1 MERMR
6 IFISILGLFISTF
19 SARAQNDGE
28 ELLPQIEIGF
38 KTITTGNYYSNKG
51 KASLNIPVLNEGD
64 RALTDFSDSY
74 LMLGVSQKLYKG
86 WRGQMVLGF
95 TFPDVNSGLGQVFY
109 NQVML
114 KVENKKNI
122 IKLGRTTS
130 QTTLTGFSTFR
141 DDDALQYNY
150 VLNPFSTGINTQDN
164 QYANVLEYT
173 HVFAQRIYATFHGE
187 NYMDFQNPNKL
198 DINGLGGSLVY
209 RVPQSQVW
217 NRNVLQQA
225 GVSVNNF
232 INTPVKLND
241 ENKKTLTSLVGAAT
255 FNLKPDPVNF
265 IDLKMQ
271 VIHNFGLD
279 EVKDIINYDNYTRSK
294 GTAYFGMLRYLNRKL
309 ERPRYQVSAGFGY
322 KNFSNVANNTNQWM
336 FISNCFYRIGNNF
349 DLLFQYRYNQNN
361 GALIP
366 LLGESQHRLQ
376 AGIAFTFNKIF
387 NNQFDDRNSI
397 LNLEH
402 GYIK

>member
-1 MERMR
+1 MR
-6 IFISILGLFISTF
+6 KRIIISMLGLIISTF
-19 SARAQNDGE
+19 CARAQNGGE
-28 ELLPQIEIGF
+28 EVLPQIEIGF

-51 KASLNIPVLNEGD
+51 TASLKIPVLNEGD
-64 RALTDFSDSY
+64 KALTDFSDSY
-74 LMLGVSQKLYKG
+74 LMLGISQKLYKG

-114 KVENKKNI
+114 KVENEKNI

-130 QTTLTGFSTFR
+130 QTTLTEFSTFR
-141 DDDALQYNY
+141 DDDAIQYNY
-150 VLNPFSTGINTQDN
+150 VLNPFSSGINTQDN

-173 HVFAQRIYATFHGE
+173 HIFDQRIYATFHGE
-187 NYMDFQNPNKL
+187 NYVDFQNPNQL
-198 DINGLGGSLVY
+198 DINGLGGSFVY
-209 RVPQSQVW
+209 RVPQNQVW
-217 NRNVLQQA
+217 NRNLLQQI

-232 INTPVKLND
+232 INTPVKMND
-241 ENKKTLTSLVGAAT
+241 GSKKTLTSLVGAAT
-255 FNLKPDPVNF
+255 FNIKPDPVNF
-265 IDLKMQ
+265 IDLKTQ
-271 VIHNFGLD
+271 VIQNFGLD
-279 EVKDIINYDNYTRSK
+279 EVKDITDYNSYTRTK
-294 GTAYFGMLRYLNRKL
+294 GTSYFGVLRYLNRKL

-322 KNFSNVANNTNQWM
+322 KKFSNVGNNSNQWM
-336 FISNCFYRIGNNF
+336 ITSNFFYRIGNNF

-361 GALIP
+361 GELIP
-366 LLGESQHRLQ
+366 LLGKSQHRFQ
-376 AGIAFTFNKIF
+376 AGIAYTFSKIF

>member
-1 MERMR
+1 MR
-6 IFISILGLFISTF
+6 KRIIISILGLIISTF
-19 SARAQNDGE
+19 GARAQNGGE
-28 ELLPQIEIGF
+28 EVLPQIEIGF
-38 KTITTGNYYSNKG
+38 KTITTGNYYNNKG
-51 KASLNIPVLNEGD
+51 TASLNIPALNEGD
-64 RALTDFSDSY
+64 QSLTDFSDSY

-122 IKLGRTTS
+122 VKLGRTTS
-130 QTTLTGFSTFR
+130 QTTLTAFSTFR

-173 HVFAQRIYATFHGE
+173 HIFGQRIYATFHGE
-187 NYMDFQNPNKL
+187 NYVDFQNPNQL

-209 RVPQSQVW
+209 RVPESQVW
-217 NRNVLQQA
+217 SRNILQQV
-225 GVSVNNF
+225 GVSINNF
-232 INTPVKLND
+232 INTPVKIND
-241 ENKKTLTSLVGAAT
+241 GSKKTLTSLVGAAT
-255 FNLKPDPVNF
+255 FNINPDPVHF
-265 IDLKMQ
+265 IDLKTQ

-279 EVKDIINYDNYTRSK
+279 EVKDIMDYDNYTRGK
-294 GTAYFGMLRYLNRKL
+294 GTSYFGMLRYLNRKL
-309 ERPRYQVSAGFGY
+309 ERPRYQVSAGVGY
-322 KNFSNVANNTNQWM
+322 KKFSNAGNNTNQWM
-336 FISNCFYRIGNNF
+336 AITNLFYRIGNNF

-366 LLGESQHRLQ
+366 LLGESQHRFQ
-376 AGIAFTFNKIF
+376 AGIAYTFSKIF
-387 NNQFDDRNSI
+387 NNQFDDRSSI